1 MKIFNY
7 HPISGFL
14 IGESVADES
23 PLEEGVFLVPAFAT
37 DLVPPARIDGK
48 NIVFTS
54 VGWTYEDIPLPIPD
68 PEPLPPTPVTRIDA
82 LQGLLAIDAS
92 GLADE
97 YEVWANDPART
108 FAERAFINKAQIWRR
123 DDATL
128 AGAAT
133 ALGLTDAQ
141 VDAMFELAATL

>member
-37 DLVPPARIDGK
+37 DLVPPAHIDGK
-48 NIVFTS
+48 NIVFTGA
-54 VGWTYEDIPLPIPD
+54 GWTYEDIPLPIPD
-68 PEPLPPTPVTRIDA
+68 PEPLPPTPVTSVTA

-97 YEVWANDPART
+97 YEAWANDPART
-108 FAERAFINKAQIWRR
+108 FAERAFINKAQEWRR

-128 AGAAT
+128 AGAAG

-141 VDAMFELAATL
+141 VDAMFELAETL